1 MLIKNVRHGRCY
13 RWGRGF
19 KSLPLTFE
27 WRVNAF
33 VSSLSNEIDVS
44 RQFQTEHSERK
55 RCLLSRCSSFSGWR
69 RRSLDWK
76 MIIMF
81 IVSTRMRR
89 IRTLQSIDIKHHW
102 RGWTKQKCIQRPPL
116 QHKNKYFLILLQGC
130 ARNGSTKWICLLAR
144 SVSDPPTFELI

>member
-1 MLIKNVRHGRCY
+1 MVAAIDEVVGSNPCHSRLNEGSTHSCY
-13 RWGRGF
+13 LCQT
-19 KSLPLTFE
+19 KSMSDD
-27 WRVNAF
+27 N
-33 VSSLSNEIDVS
+33 
-44 RQFQTEHSERK
+44 FQTEQSERK
-55 RCLLSRCSSFSGWR
+55 RCLLSRCSSFSGWRR

-89 IRTLQSIDIKHHW
+89 IRTLQSIDIRHHW

-116 QHKNKYFLILLQGC
+116 KHKNKYFLILLQGW

-144 SVSDPPTFELI
+144 SVSDPPTFDLI